1 MTLLVL
7 EAARDDL
14 IAGFAFYEA
23 REHGIGDH
31 FLACLYSDVESLRIF
46 GGIHRRVYK
55 NLQRSLSKRFPFA
68 IYYTVENNARNRPRY
83 SGLQTQSLMDP
94 IQTEERLTTLPLL
107 HGSTSNA
114 ELRTEEAKGTYRRRC
129 LSLFVLFRST
139 LEVRRSMFD
148 VRVYF
153 RYLLGFR
160 V

>member
-55 NLQRSLSKRFPFA
+55 NLQRSLSNRFPFA
-68 IYYTVENNARNRPRY
+68 IYYTVENNAVVVRAILDCRRNPSWIR
-83 SGLQTQSLMDP
+83 S
-94 IQTEERLTTLPLL
+94 RLK
-107 HGSTSNA
+107 N
-114 ELRTEEAKGTYRRRC
+114 
-129 LSLFVLFRST
+129 V
-139 LEVRRSMFD
+139 
-148 VRVYF
+148 
-153 RYLLGFR
+153 
-160 V
+160 